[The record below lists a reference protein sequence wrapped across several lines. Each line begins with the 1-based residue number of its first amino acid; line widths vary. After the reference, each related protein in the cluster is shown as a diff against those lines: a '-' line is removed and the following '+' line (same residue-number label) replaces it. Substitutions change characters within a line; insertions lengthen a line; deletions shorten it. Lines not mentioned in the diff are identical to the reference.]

1 MYIAPLKLSNTMHAL
16 PHTCTYS
23 AWFNPEDDEQGYLA
37 EIDQRIEDVTGL
49 TLETAEPLQ
58 VG

>member
-1 MYIAPLKLSNTMHAL
+1 MHYL
-16 PHTCTYS
+16 CQSRTYS